1 LDRSGPGTCC
11 GQFGFDREKIAQILI
26 KGAIC
31 GKTIVVA
38 SLVSRGG
45 TDRKTG
51 RPRSQT
57 EGATLFSETRRR
69 YLQHQL
75 QRRGARLGL
84 EHVGS
89 PACA

>member
-1 LDRSGPGTCC
+1 MIT
-11 GQFGFDREKIAQILI
+11 A
-26 KGAIC
+26 
-31 GKTIVVA
+31 KTIVVA
-38 SLVSRGG
+38 DHLRTLVSRGG

>member
-1 LDRSGPGTCC
+1 MPRFLK
-11 GQFGFDREKIAQILI
+11 GQYVITA
-26 KGAIC
+26 
-31 GKTIVVA
+31 KTIVVA
-38 SLVSRGG
+38 DQLWTLVSRGG